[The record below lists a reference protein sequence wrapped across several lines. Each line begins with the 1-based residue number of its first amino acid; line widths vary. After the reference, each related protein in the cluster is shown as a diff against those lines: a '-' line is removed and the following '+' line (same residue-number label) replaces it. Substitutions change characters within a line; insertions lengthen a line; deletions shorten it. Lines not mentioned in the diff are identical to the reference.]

1 MPPVVPPFLIGLLAA
16 SLVKRLG
23 KPLVRGVVKASVGL
37 GIEVKR
43 AVHEAGEGIHDLAA
57 EATAEVRAART
68 APEAGHGVGAPEDGL
83 AGRAGAAAEPAPAAA
98 KAHEGRTGRQTKP
111 VGKARGAG
119 SAATKVRRADST
131 TAKAH

>member
-1 MPPVVPPFLIGLLAA
+1 MPPVVPPFLIGLIAV

-57 EATAEVRAART
+57 EATAEVLAAQT
-68 APEAGHGVGAPEDGL
+68 TPGAGHGVGAPEDGTT
-83 AGRAGAAAEPAPAAA
+83 GGAGAAAKPVPVAA
-98 KAHEGRTGRQTKP
+98 KAHEGRTGRQAKP
-111 VGKARGAG
+111 AGKARSAG
-119 SAATKVRRADST
+119 SAAAKARSAGSVA
-131 TAKAH
+131 AKAH